1 MNIDITPSE
10 LKDLI
15 KLHEVEKKQVVKQ
28 YEKLEDSFLFSN
40 QTYRKIDEQRE
51 KKMLDLAK
59 RIYELDLRIVYL
71 KRVLD
76 DRVKRTKKVLNHIYG
91 VNGVIFDLSLK
102 DIIELTNEIDS
113 NELD

>member
-1 MNIDITPSE
+1 MNVDITPSE

-15 KLHEVEKKQVVKQ
+15 KLHEVEKKQAIKQ
-28 YEKLEDSFLFSN
+28 YEKFEDAFYTY
-40 QTYRKIDEQRE
+40 QTDEQYE

-91 VNGVIFDLSLK
+91 MNGVILDLSLK

>member
-1 MNIDITPSE
+1 MNVDITPSE

-28 YEKLEDSFLFSN
+28 YKQLEDVFFSN

-76 DRVKRTKKVLNHIYG
+76 DRVKRAKKVLNHIYG
-91 VNGVIFDLSLK
+91 VNGVMLDLSLR

>member
-1 MNIDITPSE
+1 MNVDITPSE

-28 YEKLEDSFLFSN
+28 YEKLEDSFFNN

-91 VNGVIFDLSLK
+91 MNGVILDLSLK

>member
-1 MNIDITPSE
+1 MKIDITPSE

-28 YEKLEDSFLFSN
+28 YEKFEDSFFNN

-76 DRVKRTKKVLNHIYG
+76 DRVERTKKVLNHIYG
-91 VNGVIFDLSLK
+91 MNGVILDLSLK

>member
-1 MNIDITPSE
+1 MNVDITPSE

-28 YEKLEDSFLFSN
+28 YEQLEDVFFN
-40 QTYRKIDEQRE
+40 HQKYRKIDEQHE

-71 KRVLD
+71 KRVFD
-76 DRVKRTKKVLNHIYG
+76 DRVKRTKKVLNDIYG